1 VLKCISGLL
10 KPKAGAVTFAG
21 KDVTATSP
29 RAKLGLGLVHV
40 PQDRSLF
47 PHMTVWDNLLMGGY
61 SVRDHHAVKGRI
73 EEAMA
78 MFPILARRRHA
89 HAGSLS
95 GGEQKQVEI
104 ARTLLLN
111 PRLIMLDEPSI
122 GLDPKSRKLVF
133 EAIGTLAASGR
144 TVLLV
149 EQNARSGLA
158 ASHVGAVLEAG
169 VVRLVRAADELLTD
183 PDVARLYLGGTPQ
196 SPGKAR
202 IRESAPSGLP
212 EPADGIRAS
221 PSSSGAVATVRPN
234 DITLSGPSGHDDDR
248 VRVHGDAHRGCPLMA
263 EDHYRARR
271 LSQDVG
277 VPAAYALRG
286 LVRNVPAS
294 PKEIRHDCR
303 RANETSPARAPRR
316 PYAHHPR
323 RRRPRW
329 RGPGGDDATRAKLP
343 GTRPHDRRPRRS
355 RGQ

>member
-1 VLKCISGLL
+1 MVRNTPQRGAVMTATRTTEPTSPPLLSLSEVVAGYGAGDILKGVSLKVREGQVTCLIGPNGAGKSTVLKCISGLL
-10 KPKAGAVTFAG
+10 KPKAGAVIFAG
-21 KDVTATSP
+21 EDVTATSP

-73 EEAMA
+73 EEALA
-78 MFPILARRRHA
+78 MFAILARRRHA

-169 VVRLVRAADELLTD
+169 VVRLVRAADELLAD
-183 PDVARLYLGGTPQ
+183 PDVARLYLGGTLP
-196 SPGKAR
+196 SPGEAR
-202 IRESAPSGLP
+202 MRERAPSGLP
-212 EPADGIRAS
+212 EPAGGRCE
-221 PSSSGAVATVRPN
+221 T
-234 DITLSGPSGHDDDR
+234 T
-248 VRVHGDAHRGCPLMA
+248 
-263 EDHYRARR
+263 AR
-271 LSQDVG
+271 
-277 VPAAYALRG
+277 
-286 LVRNVPAS
+286 
-294 PKEIRHDCR
+294 C
-303 RANETSPARAPRR
+303 
-316 PYAHHPR
+316 
-323 RRRPRW
+323 
-329 RGPGGDDATRAKLP
+329 
-343 GTRPHDRRPRRS
+343 
-355 RGQ
+355 